1 MRTKQKI
8 LPKQRIQP
16 KLKIQPKQR
25 IRLKKKIRRKKVIVF
40 LIFNL
45 IFAIFMAPFIIFR
58 GPFEDLKVLAV
69 GSIITS
75 RHPQV
80 VRAFLSEEKIS
91 EITKKFN
98 SPGSG
103 ANINRLI
110 NVSDPSAG
118 IVIEDIKGSAFK
130 GKVMLIKNPKRIQV
144 AVTKD
149 IGETGQLL
157 SSMVKE
163 SGAIAAINGGGFDDL
178 NGRGNGAYP
187 MGISVHNGEI
197 VSNDSGNEAVE
208 IIGLDKDGKLIGGK
222 MTASEIKSKN
232 IREAVSFWKTTLVKN
247 GKRGDFI
254 DGEWGV
260 APRSAIGQKEDGTII
275 FVVIDGRQLTWSI
288 GAKLSDL
295 YQIFLKYGAVNA
307 YNLDGGSSTELV
319 YNQKII
325 NKPCDFFGERY
336 IPTAFLVM
344 P

>member
-1 MRTKQKI
+1 MKIKKEI
-8 LPKQRIQP
+8 LPKQRIRP
-16 KLKIQPKQR
+16 
-25 IRLKKKIRRKKVIVF
+25 KKKIRRKKVIAF
-40 LIFNL
+40 LIFNIVL
-45 IFAIFMAPFIIFR
+45 AIIVAPFFVFK
-58 GPFEDLKVLAV
+58 GPFEDLKILAV
-69 GSIITS
+69 GSIISS

-80 VRAFLSEEKIS
+80 VQAFLSEEEIS
-91 EITKKFN
+91 KITKKFN
-98 SPGSG
+98 STGSG
-103 ANINRLI
+103 ANFSRLI
-110 NVSDPSAG
+110 NLSDPAAG
-118 IVIEDIKGSAFK
+118 IIIYDIKGYAFK
-130 GKVMLIKNPKRIQV
+130 GKVMLINDPKRIKV

-163 SGAIAAINGGGFDDL
+163 SEAIAGINGGGFDDL

-187 MGISVHNGEI
+187 MGICVHNGEI
-197 VSNDSGNEAVE
+197 VYDDSGNDTAE

-222 MTASEIKSKN
+222 MTAAEIKSKN
-232 IREAVSFWKTTLVKN
+232 IREAVSFWKSDLVKN
-247 GKRGDFI
+247 GKRGSFV

-275 FVVIDGRQLTWSI
+275 FIVVDGRQPTWSW

-295 YQIFLKYGAVNA
+295 YGIFLKYGAVNA
-307 YNLDGGSSTELV
+307 YNLDGGSSTELI

-325 NKPCDFFGERY
+325 NKPCDLFGERY

>member
-1 MRTKQKI
+1 MKIKKRIFTKLRI
-8 LPKQRIQP
+8 RPKQRT
-16 KLKIQPKQR
+16 R
-25 IRLKKKIRRKKVIVF
+25 SKKKLCRKKVIVF
-40 LIFNL
+40 LIFN
-45 IFAIFMAPFIIFR
+45 IVFAIIMAPFIIFR
-58 GPFEDLKVLAV
+58 GPFEDLKILSV

-75 RHPQV
+75 RHPQIV
-80 VRAFLSEEKIS
+80 KVFLSEEEIS

-98 SPGSG
+98 STGS
-103 ANINRLI
+103 NVNFSRLI
-110 NVSDPSAG
+110 NLSDPAEG
-118 IVIEDIKGSAFK
+118 IVIEDIKSPFK
-130 GKVMLIKNPKRIQV
+130 GKVMLINDPKRIKV

-197 VSNDSGNEAVE
+197 VYDESGNDPVD

-232 IREAVSFWKTTLVKN
+232 IREAVSFWPTLVKN
-247 GKRGDFI
+247 GKRGNFV

-275 FVVIDGRQLTWSI
+275 FVVIDGRQPTWSW
-288 GAKLSDL
+288 GAKMSDL
-295 YQIFLKYGAVNA
+295 YNIFLKYGAVNA
-307 YNLDGGSSTELV
+307 YNLDGGSSTELI